1 MRSEKPKIIV
11 VVGPT
16 ASGKSDFAVDL
27 ALKNN
32 GEIISADSRQVYK
45 YLDIGTGKITEEEM
59 KGIKHYMLSIYELD
73 EEISVARFARDASP
87 ILKDILSRNKTPI
100 ICGGT
105 GQYID
110 SLIFNNQIPQVLP
123 NKKLRD
129 ELENLTTEELVIH
142 LQKSDPERLS
152 AIDIHNRPRLI
163 RALEIVDSLGKVPKQ
178 KTPELLYD
186 TKIYLLNPTREILR
200 ERITKRLEKRL
211 AIGMIDE
218 VKNIMEKGYTS
229 DSMKKFG
236 LEYVSIAKYLEN
248 NPTSL
253 ESPPSSHEATK
264 GHSAGQ
270 NNYLN
275 DSATQSM
282 KQEIITKSMQYAKRQ
297 QTWNKKYIPIAE
309 ILQP

>member
-1 MRSEKPKIIV
+1 MNKKPEVIV

-45 YLDIGTGKITEEEM
+45 YLDIGTGKITKEEM
-59 KGIKHYMLSIYELD
+59 KDVKHYMLSVYELNED
-73 EEISVARFARDASP
+73 VSVARYARDTTSILED
-87 ILKDILSRNKTPI
+87 ILKRGKTPI

-110 SLIFNNQIPQVLP
+110 ALIFDTQIPQVGP

-129 ELENLTTEELVIH
+129 ELEKLNTEELVA
-142 LQKSDPERLS
+142 RLLARDADRHS
-152 AIDIHNRPRLI
+152 FIDHHNRPRLI
-163 RALEIVDSLGKVPKQ
+163 RALEIVESLGKVPKQ
-178 KTPELLYD
+178 KTPKLLYD

-211 AIGMIDE
+211 DIGMIDE
-218 VKNIMEKGYTS
+218 VKNIMEKGYIS

-236 LEYVSIAKYLEN
+236 LEYVAIAKYLEN
-248 NPTSL
+248 KNT
-253 ESPPSSHEATK
+253 ETE
-264 GHSAGQ
+264 
-270 NNYLN
+270 
-275 DSATQSM
+275 M
-282 KQEIITKSMQYAKRQ
+282 KQEIITKSIQYAKRQ
-297 QTWNKKYIPIAE
+297 QTWNKKYISLVETTE
-309 ILQP
+309 IKQ

>member
-1 MRSEKPKIIV
+1 MNELEKIIV

-59 KGIKHYMLSIYELD
+59 RGVKHHMLSVYELD
-73 EEISVARFARDASP
+73 EEVSVARFARDTIP
-87 ILKDILSRNKTPI
+87 ILKDILSRGKTPI

-110 SLIFNNQIPQVLP
+110 ALIFDTQIPHVGP
-123 NKKLRD
+123 NKKLRE
-129 ELENLTTEELVIH
+129 ELEKLKTEELVAR
-142 LQKSDPERLS
+142 LLARDPARAS
-152 AIDIHNRPRLI
+152 AIDPHNRPRLI
-163 RALEIVDSLGKVPKQ
+163 RALEIVEAIGKVPKQ
-178 KTPELLYD
+178 KTPKLLYN

-211 AIGMIDE
+211 AIGMTDE
-218 VKNIMEKGYTS
+218 VKNIMARGYNS
-229 DSMKKFG
+229 NSMKKFG
-236 LEYVSIAKYLEN
+236 LEYVAIAKFLEN
-248 NPTSL
+248 KIDEKTQPSL
-253 ESPPSSHEATK
+253 FAT
-264 GHSAGQ
+264 AW
-270 NNYLN
+270 
-275 DSATQSM
+275 QSM

-297 QTWNKKYIPIAE
+297 QTWNKKYMGNAE
-309 ILQP
+309 VRS

>member
-1 MRSEKPKIIV
+1 MTNKIPKIIV

-32 GEIISADSRQVYK
+32 GEIISADSRQIYK
-45 YLDIGTGKITEEEM
+45 NLDIGTGKITKEEM
-59 KGIKHYMLSIYELD
+59 KGVKHYMLSVYELD
-73 EEISVARFARDASP
+73 DEISVASYARDASP
-87 ILKDILSRNKTPI
+87 ILKDILKRGKTPI

-110 SLIFNNQIPQVLP
+110 ALIFNTQLPQVGP
-123 NKKLRD
+123 NKKLRE
-129 ELENLTTEELVIH
+129 ELEKLTTEELVAS
-142 LQKSDPERLS
+142 LKARDSERLS

-163 RALEIVDSLGKVPKQ
+163 RALEIVESLGKVPKQ
-178 KTPELLYD
+178 KTPKLLYD
-186 TKIYLLNPTREILR
+186 TKIYLLNPTREVLR

-218 VKNIMEKGYTS
+218 VKNIMECGHNS

-236 LEYVSIAKYLEN
+236 LEYVAIAKYLEN
-248 NPTSL
+248 KIN
-253 ESPPSSHEATK
+253 EEE
-264 GHSAGQ
+264 
-270 NNYLN
+270 
-275 DSATQSM
+275 M

-297 QTWNKKYIPIAE
+297 QTWNKKYIPLIETVE
-309 ILQP
+309 IKQ